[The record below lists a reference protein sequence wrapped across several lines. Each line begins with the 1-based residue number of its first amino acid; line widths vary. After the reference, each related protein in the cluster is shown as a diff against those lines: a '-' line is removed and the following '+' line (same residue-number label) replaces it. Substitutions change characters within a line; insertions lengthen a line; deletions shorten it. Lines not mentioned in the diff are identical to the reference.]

1 MDNGEYLR
9 VSPHSDE
16 SEIYVIGA
24 ILRFYESSAIYI
36 SKIKSEFFYK
46 ENYRLIFNAE
56 LYLHESGTPIDEYLL
71 IEELKKEKNY
81 EKVGGLYFISGL
93 YETAVSGANIVY
105 HIKVIEEK
113 YHLRKQI
120 LIGNSIVEKAY
131 EPSANPEEINNLGLM
146 EFLNLDK
153 EKEYKKI
160 VSSGNISERRKNG
173 LIERLSGKFVKTYF
187 NSLDAKLSLG
197 YSPTHTST
205 IFGRTRH
212 GKSALKA
219 NFTVNQCRNKFGVLH
234 ITPEQGFDIEM
245 DRLTSIIT
253 GIPLIEIL
261 KIKDWATFTDGKIIT
276 ERKEILNKIKQTS
289 DEINSWNIHFHSGSV
304 SLSEIRKFVLDTKMK
319 FGLDIVYIDLFDRI
333 EEIRN
338 ETSNKVNMIS
348 KCLSFVE
355 KLAEEADIHIC
366 NIVQAQRKTEMR
378 EDKRPTL
385 EDLKGCGSFE
395 EDSWLILSVFREH
408 LAKKEVADDSM
419 EVSILK
425 QKNGPEGIIELMWD
439 NKTLALSEDIF

>member
-1 MDNGEYLR
+1 LANIEY
-9 VSPHSDE
+9 VKVQPHSDE
-16 SEIYVIGA
+16 SETRVIGS
-24 ILRFYESSAIYI
+24 ILKDYEYCTMFI
-36 SKIKSEFFYK
+36 SKIKPEFFYK
-46 ENYRLIFNAE
+46 ENNRLIFNAE
-56 LYLHESGTPIDEYLL
+56 VHLHESGIPVEEGLL
-71 IEELKKEKNY
+71 IEELKKEKIL
-81 EKVGGLYFISGL
+81 EKIGGAYFITGL
-93 YETAVSGANIVY
+93 YETTISAANIQY
-105 HIKVIEEK
+105 YIKILEEK
-113 YHLRKQI
+113 YHLRRQI
-120 LIGNSIVEKAY
+120 LIGNSIIEKAY
-131 EPSANPEEINNLGLM
+131 EPSANSEEINNLGLT

-153 EKEYKKI
+153 DKEYKKI
-160 VSSGNISERRKNG
+160 VSSGNISERRKSG

-187 NSLDAKLSLG
+187 NSLDSKLSLG

-219 NFTVNQCRNKFGVLH
+219 NFTVNQCRNNFGVLH

-261 KIKDWATFTDGKIIT
+261 KIKDWAKFVDGKIIT

-289 DEINSWNIHFHSGSV
+289 DEINSWNIHFHSGTV
-304 SLSEIRKFVLDTKMK
+304 SLPEIRKFVLDTKMK

-338 ETSNKVNMIS
+338 ETSYKVNMIS

-355 KLAEEADIHIC
+355 KLAEEADVHIC
-366 NIVQAQRKTEMR
+366 NIVQARRETETR
-378 EDKRPTL
+378 ADKRPTL

-419 EVSILK
+419 EISILK